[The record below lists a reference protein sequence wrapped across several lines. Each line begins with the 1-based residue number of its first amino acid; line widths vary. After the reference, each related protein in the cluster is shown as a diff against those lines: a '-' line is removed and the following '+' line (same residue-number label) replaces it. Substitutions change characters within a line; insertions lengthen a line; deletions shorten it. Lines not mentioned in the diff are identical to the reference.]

1 MLLKCCASLPGWYG
15 SEVANQ
21 SEEAHEQPMRSRNY
35 APSVALAPY
44 IARHYILSVDAPAS
58 FELIE
63 NLLSETAFIRVLLMG
78 DWAAELVPGEW
89 SVAGPMV
96 FFGPNSR
103 PLRVRVRGG
112 FRVVGIAICPA
123 GWSAF
128 SDHPADH
135 YTDRMLALGEL
146 WGTRSDELYRAIAA
160 VTDDDA
166 EGDAAIVAAIEA
178 HVSALIAARGDI
190 AAKEAMQHFELIA
203 RNDSTALIRDV
214 ADRLGLSE
222 RQLER
227 NCRACFGMS
236 PKAVLRRSRFLDMA
250 TALRGI
256 SQPDEQELA
265 ALRYYDQSHLTR
277 EFRRFITMT
286 PGQFVQTPTPLLT
299 AGLELRNMRK
309 AEPAN

>member
-1 MLLKCCASLPGWYG
+1 
-15 SEVANQ
+15 
-21 SEEAHEQPMRSRNY
+21 MRSRNY
-35 APSVALAPY
+35 TPSVTMAPY
-44 IARHYILSVDAPAS
+44 IARHYIFSVDAPDS
-58 FELIE
+58 FELTE
-63 NLLSETAFIRVLLMG
+63 HLLSETAFIRVLLLG

-123 GWSAF
+123 AWSAF
-128 SDHPADH
+128 FDDPADL
-135 YTDRMLALGEL
+135 YADRMLPLGEL
-146 WGTRSDELYRAIAA
+146 WGERSDALYRAIAA
-160 VTDDDA
+160 VERDDA

-178 HVSALIAARGDI
+178 HVSALIAARGNI
-190 AAKEAMQHFELIA
+190 AAKVPMQHFELIA

-214 ADRLGLSE
+214 ADRLGMTE

-236 PKAVLRRSRFLDMA
+236 PKALLRRSRFLDMA

-256 SQPDEQELA
+256 SHPDEQELA
-265 ALRYYDQSHLTR
+265 ALRYYDQSHLIR
-277 EFRRFITMT
+277 EFRHFITMT
-286 PGQFVQTPTPLLT
+286 PGQFVQTATPLLT
-299 AGLELRNMRK
+299 AGLELRNLRK
-309 AEPAN
+309 AENAERQTKARQ